1 MVDTGKTAMAI
12 LHFPTNAKPIP
23 PHEGIALNREADH
36 RIANNLSLVVGLLR
50 MRARAVSQ
58 GEGTMDRA
66 EVRGLLDDV
75 AARVETVAQLH
86 RMLSQSYRNAL
97 VDLGS
102 YLREL
107 ATSLT
112 GALSPDA
119 RVHVSHHAEDK
130 CVLPPDQ
137 VLTLGLLVSEV
148 VTNSVKYAHP
158 SGVPVKID
166 IHCEQN
172 AVKLTVEIAD
182 DGVGLPEDFDPM
194 TGGGLGFRMVRALTA
209 QLGAT
214 VRFDSNELG
223 TRVLVE
229 IPTPASR

>member
-1 MVDTGKTAMAI
+1 
-12 LHFPTNAKPIP
+12 
-23 PHEGIALNREADH
+23 
-36 RIANNLSLVVGLLR
+36 
-50 MRARAVSQ
+50 
-58 GEGTMDRA
+58 
-66 EVRGLLDDV
+66 
-75 AARVETVAQLH
+75 
-86 RMLSQSYRNAL
+86 MLSQSYRNAL
-97 VDLGS
+97 VDLGT

-158 SGVPVKID
+158 TGVPVKID
-166 IHCEQN
+166 IRCEQN
-172 AVKLTVEIAD
+172 AGKLRVEIAD
-182 DGVGLPEDFDPM
+182 DGIGLPENFDPM
-194 TGGGLGFRMVRALTA
+194 TDGGLGFRMVHALAA

-214 VRFDSNELG
+214 ASFDSSDLG

-229 IPTPASR
+229 IPASADH